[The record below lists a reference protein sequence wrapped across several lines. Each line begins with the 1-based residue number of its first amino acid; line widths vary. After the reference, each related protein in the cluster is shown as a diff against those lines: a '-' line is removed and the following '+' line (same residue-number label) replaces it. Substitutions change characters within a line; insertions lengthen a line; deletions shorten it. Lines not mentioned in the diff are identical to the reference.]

1 MLPNPFPDH
10 IPFCLLPIHSTSN
23 QKLHPAEENYFS
35 QLSSVSRKEHF
46 RSGRICAR
54 EVLSKLGTLGQ
65 PVLRDPQTREPLWPV
80 GISGAITHS
89 GNWAAAAAGKTSDV
103 SGIGIDLEDLE
114 RQVDSRISRH
124 VCIPEEQKWLQGCG
138 EDCLE
143 QNLKIIFSAK
153 ESIFKAF
160 FPYTRTYLHFH
171 DARILM
177 EQTLFQKSKPDSLS
191 EKEKIWNP
199 AKFEFEY
206 LMLNEKVISQTGISE
221 GKGRVHFFENYILTS
236 LCFLNP
242 LRK

>member
-10 IPFCLLPIHSTSN
+10 ISFCLLPIHSTSN

-35 QLSSVSRKEHF
+35 QLSSVSRKEHY
-46 RSGRICAR
+46 RSGRICAG

-65 PVLRDPQTREPLWPV
+65 PVLRDPQTREPLWPE

-124 VCIPEEQKWLQGCG
+124 VCLPEEQKWLQECG

-177 EQTLFQKSKPDSLS
+177 EQTLFQKSKSDSLS
-191 EKEKIWNP
+191 KKEKNSKP
-199 AKFEFEY
+199 EKFEFVY
-206 LMLNEKVISQTGISE
+206 LLLNDKVISQTGISE
-221 GKGRVHFFENYILTS
+221 GKGKVHFFENYVLTS
-236 LCFLNP
+236 LFF
-242 LRK
+242 

>member
-10 IPFCLLPIHSTSN
+10 ISFCLLPIHSTSN
-23 QKLHPAEENYFS
+23 QKLHPAEENYFN
-35 QLSSVSRKEHF
+35 QLSSDSRKEHYRF
-46 RSGRICAR
+46 GRICAG

-65 PVLRDPQTREPLWPV
+65 PVLRDPQTREPLWPE

-124 VCIPEEQKWLQGCG
+124 VCIPEEQKWLQECE
-138 EDCLE
+138 EDFLE

-177 EQTLFQKSKPDSLS
+177 EQTFFQKSKPDSLS
-191 EKEKIWNP
+191 EKEKISNP

-206 LMLNEKVISQTGISE
+206 LMLNEKVIRQTGISE
-221 GKGRVHFFENYILTS
+221 GKGRVQFFENYVLTS
-236 LCFLNP
+236 LFF
-242 LRK
+242 

>member
-10 IPFCLLPIHSTSN
+10 ISFCLLPIHSTSN

-35 QLSSVSRKEHF
+35 QLSSVSRKEHY
-46 RSGRICAR
+46 RSGRICAG

-65 PVLRDPQTREPLWPV
+65 PVLRDPQTREPLWPE

-89 GNWAAAAAGKTSDV
+89 GKWAAAAAGKTSDV

-124 VCIPEEQKWLQGCG
+124 VCIPEEQKWLQECE
-138 EDCLE
+138 EDFLE

-177 EQTLFQKSKPDSLS
+177 EQTLFQKSKSDSFS
-191 EKEKIWNP
+191 KKEKNSKP
-199 AKFEFEY
+199 EKFEFVY
-206 LMLNEKVISQTGISE
+206 LLLNDKVISQTGISE
-221 GKGRVHFFENYILTS
+221 GKGKVHFFKNYVLTS
-236 LCFLNP
+236 LFF
-242 LRK
+242 

>member
-10 IPFCLLPIHSTSN
+10 ISFCLLPIHSTSN

-35 QLSSVSRKEHF
+35 QLSSVSRKEHY
-46 RSGRICAR
+46 RSGRICAG

-65 PVLRDPQTREPLWPV
+65 PVLRDPQTREPLWPE

-89 GNWAAAAAGKTSDV
+89 GNWSAAAAGKTSDV

-124 VCIPEEQKWLQGCG
+124 VCIPEEQKWLQECG
-138 EDCLE
+138 EDFLE
-143 QNLKIIFSAK
+143 KNLKIIFSAK

-191 EKEKIWNP
+191 EKEKISNP

-221 GKGRVHFFENYILTS
+221 GKGKVQFFENYVLTS
-236 LCFLNP
+236 LFF
-242 LRK
+242 

>member
-10 IPFCLLPIHSTSN
+10 ISFCLLPIHSTSN

-35 QLSSVSRKEHF
+35 QLSSVSRKEHY
-46 RSGRICAR
+46 RSGRICAG
-54 EVLSKLGTLGQ
+54 EVLSKLGNRGQ
-65 PVLRDPQTREPLWPV
+65 PVLRDRQTREPLWPE

-124 VCIPEEQKWLQGCG
+124 VCIPEEQKWVQECG
-138 EDCLE
+138 EDFLE
-143 QNLKIIFSAK
+143 KNLKIIFSAK

-177 EQTLFQKSKPDSLS
+177 EQTFFQKSKPDSLS
-191 EKEKIWNP
+191 EKEKISNP

-206 LMLNEKVISQTGISE
+206 LMLNEKVIRQTGISE
-221 GKGRVHFFENYILTS
+221 GKGKVHFFENYVLTS
-236 LCFLNP
+236 LFF
-242 LRK
+242 

>member
-10 IPFCLLPIHSTSN
+10 ISFCLLPIHSTSN

-35 QLSSVSRKEHF
+35 QLSSVSRKEHY
-46 RSGRICAR
+46 RSGRICAG

-65 PVLRDPQTREPLWPV
+65 PVLRDPQTREPLWPE

-89 GNWAAAAAGKTSDV
+89 GKWAAAAAGKSSYV

-124 VCIPEEQKWLQGCG
+124 VCIPEEQKWLQECG
-138 EDCLE
+138 EDFLE

-177 EQTLFQKSKPDSLS
+177 EQSLFQKSKSDSLS
-191 EKEKIWNP
+191 KKEKNSKP
-199 AKFEFEY
+199 EKFEFVY
-206 LMLNEKVISQTGISE
+206 LLLNDKVISQTGISE
-221 GKGRVHFFENYILTS
+221 GKGKVHFFENYVLTS
-236 LCFLNP
+236 LFF
-242 LRK
+242 

>member
-10 IPFCLLPIHSTSN
+10 ISFCLLPIHSTSN

-35 QLSSVSRKEHF
+35 QLSSVSRKEHY
-46 RSGRICAR
+46 RSGRICAG

-65 PVLRDPQTREPLWPV
+65 PVLRDPQTREPLWPE

-89 GNWAAAAAGKTSDV
+89 GKWAAAAAGKTSDV
-103 SGIGIDLEDLE
+103 LGIGIDLEDLE

-124 VCIPEEQKWLQGCG
+124 VCIPEEQKWLQECG
-138 EDCLE
+138 EECLE

-177 EQTLFQKSKPDSLS
+177 EQTFFQNSKPDSLS
-191 EKEKIWNP
+191 VKEKNSKP
-199 AKFEFEY
+199 EKFEFVY
-206 LMLNEKVISQTGISE
+206 LMLNDKVISQTGISE
-221 GKGRVHFFENYILTS
+221 GKGKVHFFENYVLTS
-236 LCFLNP
+236 LFF
-242 LRK
+242 

>member
-10 IPFCLLPIHSTSN
+10 ISFCLLPIHSTSN

-35 QLSSVSRKEHF
+35 QLSSVSRKEHY

-65 PVLRDPQTREPLWPV
+65 PVLRDPQTREPLWPE
-80 GISGAITHS
+80 GISGAITHC
-89 GNWAAAAAGKTSDV
+89 GKWAAAAAGKTSDV

-124 VCIPEEQKWLQGCG
+124 VCIPEEQKWLQECG
-138 EDCLE
+138 EDFLE

-177 EQTLFQKSKPDSLS
+177 EQTFFQKSKSDSLS
-191 EKEKIWNP
+191 KKEKNSKP
-199 AKFEFEY
+199 EKFEFVY
-206 LMLNEKVISQTGISE
+206 FLLNDKVISQTGISE
-221 GKGRVHFFENYILTS
+221 GKGKVHFFENYVLTS
-236 LCFLNP
+236 LFF
-242 LRK
+242 

>member
-10 IPFCLLPIHSTSN
+10 ISFCLLPIHSTSN

-35 QLSSVSRKEHF
+35 QLSSVSRKEHY
-46 RSGRICAR
+46 RSGRICAG

-65 PVLRDPQTREPLWPV
+65 PVLRDPQTREPLWPE

-89 GNWAAAAAGKTSDV
+89 GKWAAAAAGKTSDV

-124 VCIPEEQKWLQGCG
+124 VCIPEEQKWLQECG
-138 EDCLE
+138 EDFLE

-177 EQTLFQKSKPDSLS
+177 EQTFFQKSKPDSLS
-191 EKEKIWNP
+191 EKEKISNP

-206 LMLNEKVISQTGISE
+206 LMLNERVISQTGISE
-221 GKGRVHFFENYILTS
+221 GQGKVHFFENYVLTS
-236 LCFLNP
+236 LFF
-242 LRK
+242 

>member
-10 IPFCLLPIHSTSN
+10 ISFCLLPIHSTSN
-23 QKLHPAEENYFS
+23 QILHPAEENYFS
-35 QLSSVSRKEHF
+35 QLSSVSRKEHY
-46 RSGRICAR
+46 RSGRICAG

-65 PVLRDPQTREPLWPV
+65 PVLRDPQTREPLWPE

-89 GNWAAAAAGKTSDV
+89 GKWAAAAAGKTSDV

-124 VCIPEEQKWLQGCG
+124 VCIPEEQKWLQECG
-138 EDCLE
+138 EDFLE

-177 EQTLFQKSKPDSLS
+177 EQTLFQKFKSDSLS
-191 EKEKIWNP
+191 KKEKNSKSE
-199 AKFEFEY
+199 KFEFVY
-206 LMLNEKVISQTGISE
+206 LLLNDKVISQTGISE
-221 GKGRVHFFENYILTS
+221 GKGKVHFFENYVLTS
-236 LCFLNP
+236 LFF
-242 LRK
+242 

>member
-10 IPFCLLPIHSTSN
+10 ISFCLLPIHSTSN

-35 QLSSVSRKEHF
+35 QLSSVSRKEHY
-46 RSGRICAR
+46 RYGRICAR

-65 PVLRDPQTREPLWPV
+65 PVLRDPQTREPLWPE
-80 GISGAITHS
+80 GISGAITHC
-89 GNWAAAAAGKTSDV
+89 GKWAAAAAGKTSDV
-103 SGIGIDLEDLE
+103 LGIGIDLEDLE

-124 VCIPEEQKWLQGCG
+124 VCIPEEQKWLQECG
-138 EDCLE
+138 EDFLE

-177 EQTLFQKSKPDSLS
+177 EQTLFQKSKSDSLTK
-191 EKEKIWNP
+191 KEKNSKP
-199 AKFEFEY
+199 EKFEFVY
-206 LMLNEKVISQTGISE
+206 LLLNDKVISQTGISE
-221 GKGRVHFFENYILTS
+221 GKGKVHFFENYVLTS
-236 LCFLNP
+236 LFF
-242 LRK
+242 

>member
-10 IPFCLLPIHSTSN
+10 ISFCLLPIHSTSN

-35 QLSSVSRKEHF
+35 QLSSVSRKEHY
-46 RSGRICAR
+46 RSGRICAG

-65 PVLRDPQTREPLWPV
+65 PVLRDPQTREPLWPE

-89 GNWAAAAAGKTSDV
+89 GKWAAAAAGKTSDV
-103 SGIGIDLEDLE
+103 LGIGIDLEDLE

-124 VCIPEEQKWLQGCG
+124 VCIPEEQKWLQECG
-138 EDCLE
+138 EDFLE
-143 QNLKIIFSAK
+143 RNLKIIFSAK

-177 EQTLFQKSKPDSLS
+177 EQTFFQKSKSDSLS
-191 EKEKIWNP
+191 KKEKNSKP
-199 AKFEFEY
+199 EKFEFVY
-206 LMLNEKVISQTGISE
+206 LLLNDKVISQTGISE
-221 GKGRVHFFENYILTS
+221 GKGKVHFFENYVLTS
-236 LCFLNP
+236 LFF
-242 LRK
+242 

>member
-10 IPFCLLPIHSTSN
+10 ISFCLLPIHSTSN

-35 QLSSVSRKEHF
+35 QLSSVSRKEHY
-46 RSGRICAR
+46 RSGRICAG

-65 PVLRDPQTREPLWPV
+65 PVLRDPQTREPLWPE

-89 GNWAAAAAGKTSDV
+89 GKWAAAAAGKTSDV

-124 VCIPEEQKWLQGCG
+124 VCIPEEQKWLQECG
-138 EDCLE
+138 EDFLE
-143 QNLKIIFSAK
+143 KNLKIIFSAK

-177 EQTLFQKSKPDSLS
+177 EQTLFQKSKSDSLS
-191 EKEKIWNP
+191 KKEKNSKSE
-199 AKFEFEY
+199 KFEFVY
-206 LMLNEKVISQTGISE
+206 LLLNDKVISQTGISE
-221 GKGRVHFFENYILTS
+221 GKGKVHFFENYVLTS
-236 LCFLNP
+236 LFF
-242 LRK
+242 

>member
-10 IPFCLLPIHSTSN
+10 ISFCLLPIHSTSN

-35 QLSSVSRKEHF
+35 QLSSVSRKEHY
-46 RSGRICAR
+46 RSGRICAG
-54 EVLSKLGTLGQ
+54 EVLSKLGTIGQ
-65 PVLRDPQTREPLWPV
+65 PVLRDPQTREPLWPE

-124 VCIPEEQKWLQGCG
+124 VCIPEEQKWLQECG
-138 EDCLE
+138 EDFLE

-177 EQTLFQKSKPDSLS
+177 EQTFFQKSKSDSLS
-191 EKEKIWNP
+191 EKEKISNP

-206 LMLNEKVISQTGISE
+206 LMLNEKVIRLTGISE
-221 GKGRVHFFENYILTS
+221 GKGRVHFFENYVLTS
-236 LCFLNP
+236 LFF
-242 LRK
+242 

>member
-10 IPFCLLPIHSTSN
+10 ISFCLLPIHSTSN

-35 QLSSVSRKEHF
+35 QLSSVSRKEHY
-46 RSGRICAR
+46 RSGRICAG
-54 EVLSKLGTLGQ
+54 EVLSKLGTRGQ
-65 PVLRDPQTREPLWPV
+65 PVLRDPQTREPLWPE

-124 VCIPEEQKWLQGCG
+124 VCIPEEQKWLQECG
-138 EDCLE
+138 EDFLE
-143 QNLKIIFSAK
+143 KNLKIIFSAK

-177 EQTLFQKSKPDSLS
+177 EQTFFQKSKSDSLS
-191 EKEKIWNP
+191 KKEKNSKP
-199 AKFEFEY
+199 EKFEFVY
-206 LMLNEKVISQTGISE
+206 LLLNDKVISQTGISE
-221 GKGRVHFFENYILTS
+221 GKGKVHFFENYVLTS
-236 LCFLNP
+236 LFF
-242 LRK
+242 

>member
-1 MLPNPFPDH
+1 MLLNPFPDH
-10 IPFCLLPIHSTSN
+10 ISFCLLPIHSTSN

-35 QLSSVSRKEHF
+35 QLSSVSRKEHY
-46 RSGRICAR
+46 RSGRICAG
-54 EVLSKLGTLGQ
+54 EVLSKLGARGQ
-65 PVLRDPQTREPLWPV
+65 PVLRDPQTREPLWPE

-89 GNWAAAAAGKTSDV
+89 GNWAAAAAGKSSDV

-124 VCIPEEQKWLQGCG
+124 VCIPEEQKWLQECG
-138 EDCLE
+138 EEDFLE
-143 QNLKIIFSAK
+143 KNLKIIFSAK

-171 DARILM
+171 DAMILM

-191 EKEKIWNP
+191 EKDNNSNP
-199 AKFEFEY
+199 AMFEFEY

-221 GKGRVHFFENYILTS
+221 GKGKVHFFENYVLTS
-236 LCFLNP
+236 LFF
-242 LRK
+242 

>member
-10 IPFCLLPIHSTSN
+10 ISFCLLPIHSTSN

-35 QLSSVSRKEHF
+35 QLSSDSRKEHY
-46 RSGRICAR
+46 RSGRICAG

-65 PVLRDPQTREPLWPV
+65 PVLRDPQTREPLWPE

-124 VCIPEEQKWLQGCG
+124 VCIPEEQKWLQECG

-143 QNLKIIFSAK
+143 QNLKIIFSAM

-177 EQTLFQKSKPDSLS
+177 EQTLFQKSKSDSLS
-191 EKEKIWNP
+191 KKEKNSKP
-199 AKFEFEY
+199 EKFEFVY
-206 LMLNEKVISQTGISE
+206 LLLNDKVISQTGISE
-221 GKGRVHFFENYILTS
+221 GKGKVHFFENYVLTS
-236 LCFLNP
+236 LFF
-242 LRK
+242 

>member
-10 IPFCLLPIHSTSN
+10 ISFCLLPIHSKSN

-35 QLSSVSRKEHF
+35 QLSSVSRKEHY
-46 RSGRICAR
+46 RSGRICAG

-65 PVLRDPQTREPLWPV
+65 PVLRDPQTREPLWPE

-103 SGIGIDLEDLE
+103 LGIGIDLEDLE

-124 VCIPEEQKWLQGCG
+124 VCIPEEQKWLQECG
-138 EDCLE
+138 EDFLE

-177 EQTLFQKSKPDSLS
+177 EQTLFQKSKSDSLYK
-191 EKEKIWNP
+191 KEKNSKP
-199 AKFEFEY
+199 EKFEFVY
-206 LMLNEKVISQTGISE
+206 LLFNHKVISQTGISE
-221 GKGRVHFFENYILTS
+221 GKGKVHFFENYVLTS
-236 LCFLNP
+236 LFF
-242 LRK
+242 

>member
-10 IPFCLLPIHSTSN
+10 ISFCLLPIHSTSN

-35 QLSSVSRKEHF
+35 QLSSVSRKEHY
-46 RSGRICAR
+46 RSGRICAG

-65 PVLRDPQTREPLWPV
+65 PVLRDPQTREPLWPE

-124 VCIPEEQKWLQGCG
+124 VCIPEEQKWLQECG
-138 EDCLE
+138 EDFLE

-177 EQTLFQKSKPDSLS
+177 EQTLFQKSKSDSLS
-191 EKEKIWNP
+191 KKEKNSKP
-199 AKFEFEY
+199 EKFEFVY
-206 LMLNEKVISQTGISE
+206 LLLNDKVISQTGISE
-221 GKGRVHFFENYILTS
+221 GKGKVHFFENYVLTS
-236 LCFLNP
+236 LFF
-242 LRK
+242 

>member
-10 IPFCLLPIHSTSN
+10 ISFCLLPIHSTSN

-35 QLSSVSRKEHF
+35 QLSSVSRKEHY
-46 RSGRICAR
+46 RSGRICAG

-65 PVLRDPQTREPLWPV
+65 PVLRDPQTREPLWPE

-89 GNWAAAAAGKTSDV
+89 GKWAAAAAGKTSDV

-124 VCIPEEQKWLQGCG
+124 VCIPEEQKWLQEWG
-138 EDCLE
+138 EDFLE

-171 DARILM
+171 DARIMM
-177 EQTLFQKSKPDSLS
+177 EQTFFQKSKSGSLS
-191 EKEKIWNP
+191 KKEKNSEP
-199 AKFEFEY
+199 EKFEFVY
-206 LMLNEKVISQTGISE
+206 LLLNDKVISQTGISE
-221 GKGRVHFFENYILTS
+221 GKGKVHFFENYVLTS
-236 LCFLNP
+236 LFF
-242 LRK
+242 

>member
-10 IPFCLLPIHSTSN
+10 ISFCLLPIHSTSN

-35 QLSSVSRKEHF
+35 QLSSVSRKEHY
-46 RSGRICAR
+46 RSGRICAG
-54 EVLSKLGTLGQ
+54 EVLSKLGTRGQ
-65 PVLRDPQTREPLWPV
+65 PVLRDPQTREPLWPE

-124 VCIPEEQKWLQGCG
+124 VCIPEEQKWLQECG
-138 EDCLE
+138 EDFLE

-177 EQTLFQKSKPDSLS
+177 EQTLFQKSKSDSLS
-191 EKEKIWNP
+191 KKEKNSKSE
-199 AKFEFEY
+199 KFEFVY
-206 LMLNEKVISQTGISE
+206 LLLNDKVISQTGISE
-221 GKGRVHFFENYILTS
+221 GKGRVHFFENYVLTS
-236 LCFLNP
+236 LFF
-242 LRK
+242 

>member
-10 IPFCLLPIHSTSN
+10 ISFCLLPIHSTSN

-35 QLSSVSRKEHF
+35 QLSSVSRKEHY
-46 RSGRICAR
+46 RSGRICAG

-65 PVLRDPQTREPLWPV
+65 PVLRDPQTREPLWPE

-89 GNWAAAAAGKTSDV
+89 GKWAAAAAGKTSDV
-103 SGIGIDLEDLE
+103 LGIGIDLEDLE

-124 VCIPEEQKWLQGCG
+124 VCIPEEQKWLQECG
-138 EDCLE
+138 EE
-143 QNLKIIFSAK
+143 SWEKNLKIIFSAK

-177 EQTLFQKSKPDSLS
+177 EQTFFQNSKPDSLS
-191 EKEKIWNP
+191 VKEKNSKP
-199 AKFEFEY
+199 EKFEFVY

-221 GKGRVHFFENYILTS
+221 GKGKVHFFENYVLTS
-236 LCFLNP
+236 LFF
-242 LRK
+242 

>member
-10 IPFCLLPIHSTSN
+10 ISFCLLPIHSTSN

-35 QLSSVSRKEHF
+35 QLRSVSRKEHY

-65 PVLRDPQTREPLWPV
+65 PVLRDPQTREPLWPE

-89 GNWAAAAAGKTSDV
+89 GKWAAAAAGKTSDV
-103 SGIGIDLEDLE
+103 LGIGIDLEDLE

-124 VCIPEEQKWLQGCG
+124 VCIPEEQKWLQECG
-138 EDCLE
+138 EDFLE

-177 EQTLFQKSKPDSLS
+177 EQTFFQNSKSDSLS
-191 EKEKIWNP
+191 EKEKISKP

-206 LMLNEKVISQTGISE
+206 LMLNEKVIRQTGISE
-221 GKGRVHFFENYILTS
+221 GQGKVHFFENYVLTS
-236 LCFLNP
+236 LFF
-242 LRK
+242 

>member
-10 IPFCLLPIHSTSN
+10 ISFCLLPIHSTSN

-35 QLSSVSRKEHF
+35 QLSSVSRKEHY
-46 RSGRICAR
+46 RSGRICAG

-65 PVLRDPQTREPLWPV
+65 PVLRDPQTREPLWPE

-124 VCIPEEQKWLQGCG
+124 VCIPEEQKWLQECG
-138 EDCLE
+138 EDFLE

-177 EQTLFQKSKPDSLS
+177 EQTLFQKSKSDSLS
-191 EKEKIWNP
+191 KKEKNS
-199 AKFEFEY
+199 KSEKYEFVY
-206 LMLNEKVISQTGISE
+206 LLLNDKVISQTGISE
-221 GKGRVHFFENYILTS
+221 GKGKVHFFENYVLTS
-236 LCFLNP
+236 LFF
-242 LRK
+242 

>member
-10 IPFCLLPIHSTSN
+10 ISFCLLPIHSTSN

-35 QLSSVSRKEHF
+35 QLSSVSRKEHY
-46 RSGRICAR
+46 RSGRICAG
-54 EVLSKLGTLGQ
+54 EVLFKLGTRGQ
-65 PVLRDPQTREPLWPV
+65 PVLRDPQTREPLWPE

-89 GNWAAAAAGKTSDV
+89 GNWAAAAAGKTSEV

-124 VCIPEEQKWLQGCG
+124 VCIPEEQKWLQECG
-138 EDCLE
+138 EDFLE
-143 QNLKIIFSAK
+143 QYLKIIFSAK

-160 FPYTRTYLHFH
+160 FPYSRTYLHFH

-177 EQTLFQKSKPDSLS
+177 EQTFFQKSKPDSLS
-191 EKEKIWNP
+191 EKENISNP

-206 LMLNEKVISQTGISE
+206 LMLNEKVIRPTGISE
-221 GKGRVHFFENYILTS
+221 GKGKVHFFENYVLTS
-236 LCFLNP
+236 LFF
-242 LRK
+242 

>member
-10 IPFCLLPIHSTSN
+10 ISFCLLPIHSTSN

-35 QLSSVSRKEHF
+35 QLSSVSRKEHY
-46 RSGRICAR
+46 RSGRICAG
-54 EVLSKLGTLGQ
+54 EVLSKLGARGQ
-65 PVLRDPQTREPLWPV
+65 PVLRDPQTREPLWPE

-89 GNWAAAAAGKTSDV
+89 GNWAAAAAGKTSEV

-124 VCIPEEQKWLQGCG
+124 VCIPEEQKWLQECG
-138 EDCLE
+138 EDFLE
-143 QNLKIIFSAK
+143 QYLKIIFSAK

-160 FPYTRTYLHFH
+160 FPYSRTYLHFH

-177 EQTLFQKSKPDSLS
+177 EQTFFQKSKPDSLS
-191 EKEKIWNP
+191 EKEKISNP

-206 LMLNEKVISQTGISE
+206 LMLNEKVIRQTGVSE
-221 GKGRVHFFENYILTS
+221 GKGRVHFFENYVLTS
-236 LCFLNP
+236 LFF
-242 LRK
+242 

>member
-10 IPFCLLPIHSTSN
+10 ISFCLLPIHSTLN

-35 QLSSVSRKEHF
+35 QLSSVSRKEHY
-46 RSGRICAR
+46 RSGRICAG
-54 EVLSKLGTLGQ
+54 EVLSKLGARGQ
-65 PVLRDPQTREPLWPV
+65 PVLRDPQTREPLWPE

-124 VCIPEEQKWLQGCG
+124 VCIPEEQKWLQECG
-138 EDCLE
+138 EDFLE

-177 EQTLFQKSKPDSLS
+177 EQTFFQNSKPDSLS
-191 EKEKIWNP
+191 EKEKISNP

-206 LMLNEKVISQTGISE
+206 LMLNEKVIRQTGISE
-221 GKGRVHFFENYILTS
+221 GQGKVQFFENYVLTS
-236 LCFLNP
+236 LFF
-242 LRK
+242 

>member
-10 IPFCLLPIHSTSN
+10 ISFCLLPIHSTSN

-35 QLSSVSRKEHF
+35 QLSSVSRKEHY
-46 RSGRICAR
+46 RSGRICAG

-65 PVLRDPQTREPLWPV
+65 PVLRDPQTREPLWPE

-89 GNWAAAAAGKTSDV
+89 GKWAAAAAGKTSDV

-114 RQVDSRISRH
+114 RQIDSRISRH
-124 VCIPEEQKWLQGCG
+124 VCIPEEQKWLQECG
-138 EDCLE
+138 EDFLE

-177 EQTLFQKSKPDSLS
+177 EQTLFQKSKSDSLS
-191 EKEKIWNP
+191 KTEKNSKPE
-199 AKFEFEY
+199 KFEFVY
-206 LMLNEKVISQTGISE
+206 LLLNDKVISQTGISE
-221 GKGRVHFFENYILTS
+221 GKGKVHFFENYFLTS
-236 LCFLNP
+236 LFF
-242 LRK
+242 

>member
-10 IPFCLLPIHSTSN
+10 ISFCLLPIHSTSN

-35 QLSSVSRKEHF
+35 QLSSVSRKEHY
-46 RSGRICAR
+46 RSGRICAG

-65 PVLRDPQTREPLWPV
+65 PVLRDPQTREPLWPE

-114 RQVDSRISRH
+114 RRVDYRISRH
-124 VCIPEEQKWLQGCG
+124 VCIPEEQKWLQECG
-138 EDCLE
+138 DDCLE

-177 EQTLFQKSKPDSLS
+177 EQTFFQKSKPDSLS
-191 EKEKIWNP
+191 EKEKISNP

-206 LMLNEKVISQTGISE
+206 LMLNEKVIRQTGISE
-221 GKGRVHFFENYILTS
+221 GKGKVHFFENYVLAS
-236 LCFLNP
+236 LFF
-242 LRK
+242 

>member
-10 IPFCLLPIHSTSN
+10 ISFCLLPIHSTSN
-23 QKLHPAEENYFS
+23 QKLHPAEENYFR
-35 QLSSVSRKEHF
+35 QLSSFSRKEHY
-46 RSGRICAR
+46 RSGRICAG

-65 PVLRDPQTREPLWPV
+65 PVLRDPQTREPLWPE

-89 GNWAAAAAGKTSDV
+89 GKWAAAAAGKTSNV
-103 SGIGIDLEDLE
+103 SGIGIDLEDME

-124 VCIPEEQKWLQGCG
+124 VCIPEEQKWIQECG
-138 EDCLE
+138 EDFLE

-177 EQTLFQKSKPDSLS
+177 EQTLFQKSKSDSLS
-191 EKEKIWNP
+191 KKEKNSKP
-199 AKFEFEY
+199 EKFEFVY
-206 LMLNEKVISQTGISE
+206 LLLNDKVISQTGISE
-221 GKGRVHFFENYILTS
+221 GKGKVHFFENYVLTS
-236 LCFLNP
+236 LFF
-242 LRK
+242 

>member
-35 QLSSVSRKEHF
+35 QLSSVSRKEHY
-46 RSGRICAR
+46 RSGRICAG

-65 PVLRDPQTREPLWPV
+65 PVLRDPQTREPLWPE

-89 GNWAAAAAGKTSDV
+89 GKWAAAAAGKTSDV

-124 VCIPEEQKWLQGCG
+124 VCIPEEQKWLQECG
-138 EDCLE
+138 EDFLE

-160 FPYTRTYLHFH
+160 FPYTRTFLHFH

-177 EQTLFQKSKPDSLS
+177 EQTFFQKSKSDSLS
-191 EKEKIWNP
+191 KKEKNSKP
-199 AKFEFEY
+199 EKFEFVY
-206 LMLNEKVISQTGISE
+206 LLLNDKVISQTGISE
-221 GKGRVHFFENYILTS
+221 GKGKVHFFENYVLTS
-236 LCFLNP
+236 LFF
-242 LRK
+242 

>member
-10 IPFCLLPIHSTSN
+10 ISFCLLPIHSTSN

-35 QLSSVSRKEHF
+35 QLSSVSRKEHY
-46 RSGRICAR
+46 RSGRICAG
-54 EVLSKLGTLGQ
+54 EVLSKLGTIGQ
-65 PVLRDPQTREPLWPV
+65 PVLRDPQTREPLWPE

-89 GNWAAAAAGKTSDV
+89 GKWAAAAAGKTSDV
-103 SGIGIDLEDLE
+103 LGIGIDLEDLE

-124 VCIPEEQKWLQGCG
+124 VCLPEEQKWLQECG
-138 EDCLE
+138 EDFLE

-177 EQTLFQKSKPDSLS
+177 EQTFFQNSKPDSLS
-191 EKEKIWNP
+191 VKEKNSKP
-199 AKFEFEY
+199 EKFEFVY

-221 GKGRVHFFENYILTS
+221 GKGKVHFFENYVLTS
-236 LCFLNP
+236 LFF
-242 LRK
+242 

>member
-10 IPFCLLPIHSTSN
+10 ISFCLLPIHSTSN

-35 QLSSVSRKEHF
+35 QLSSVSRKEHY
-46 RSGRICAR
+46 RSGRICAG
-54 EVLSKLGTLGQ
+54 EVLSKLGTRGQ
-65 PVLRDPQTREPLWPV
+65 PVLRDPQTREPLWPE

-124 VCIPEEQKWLQGCG
+124 VCIPEEQKWLQECG
-138 EDCLE
+138 EDYLQ

-177 EQTLFQKSKPDSLS
+177 EQTFFLSL
-191 EKEKIWNP
+191 IH
-199 AKFEFEY
+199 
-206 LMLNEKVISQTGISE
+206 I
-221 GKGRVHFFENYILTS
+221 
-236 LCFLNP
+236 
-242 LRK
+242 

>member
-10 IPFCLLPIHSTSN
+10 ISFCLLPIHSTSN

-35 QLSSVSRKEHF
+35 QLSSVSRKEHY
-46 RSGRICAR
+46 RSGRICAG

-65 PVLRDPQTREPLWPV
+65 PVLRDPQTREPLWPE

-103 SGIGIDLEDLE
+103 LGIGIDLEDLE

-124 VCIPEEQKWLQGCG
+124 VCIPEEQKWLQECG
-138 EDCLE
+138 EDLLE

-171 DARILM
+171 DARILT
-177 EQTLFQKSKPDSLS
+177 EQTFFQKSKSDSLTK
-191 EKEKIWNP
+191 KEKNSKP
-199 AKFEFEY
+199 EKFEFVY
-206 LMLNEKVISQTGISE
+206 LLLNDKVISQTGISE
-221 GKGRVHFFENYILTS
+221 GKGKVHFFENYVLTS
-236 LCFLNP
+236 LFF
-242 LRK
+242 

>member
-1 MLPNPFPDH
+1 MFSNPFPDH

-65 PVLRDPQTREPLWPV
+65 PVLRDPQTREPLWPE

-124 VCIPEEQKWLQGCG
+124 VCIPEEQKWLQECG
-138 EDCLE
+138 EDFLE

-177 EQTLFQKSKPDSLS
+177 EQTLFQKSKSDSLS
-191 EKEKIWNP
+191 KKEKNSKSE
-199 AKFEFEY
+199 KFEFVY
-206 LMLNEKVISQTGISE
+206 LLLNDKVISQTGISE
-221 GKGRVHFFENYILTS
+221 GKGKVHFFENYVLTS
-236 LCFLNP
+236 LFF
-242 LRK
+242 